1 MFFLIIII
9 TLQNCEIIEIL
20 FTMAYISFDKQHLVN
35 LEFTMNK
42 EILRSNRSGAFCN
55 TTIIGCNTRKYHGLL
70 VVPQPQLDNNNHVLL
85 SSIDETVIVNKEEFH
100 FGVHQYEDGT
110 IMPHGHKYIREF
122 SAEPIPKLTYR
133 VGGTRITKEYI
144 FAENDSRIYIRYFV
158 EEAAQPITLRLL
170 PFLAFRNVHMLTH
183 ENHVANRKYTPIKN
197 GASWQMYENYDSLFL
212 QTSKSSEYT
221 HAPHWYNKVFYLREF
236 ERGYDAV
243 EDLYV
248 PGFLEVELKEGES
261 VIVSAGLEEKNP
273 ATFKRQFESMMESR
287 IPRDSFEHCLQN
299 SAQQFIIREKDGTR
313 MFAGFPWFGSCG
325 RDTLL
330 SIPGLILANG
340 DKKTFKELLKYL
352 IDTMQGPFF
361 SNRYYQK
368 SLYYTAVDSPL
379 WFFLILQKY
388 ESMLGAT
395 KKSIRKDYGAVMSLI
410 LNSFIEG
417 ADFNVK
423 TLENGL
429 LYAGNE
435 NLALTWM
442 NVFCDGKPY
451 TPRTGLDIEINA
463 LWYNALRYA
472 VEILKEADKKNPD
485 LQKWNE
491 VADKVKDSF
500 TKCFYNEQTGVF
512 YDYINDNERN
522 NEVRPN
528 MLIAISLP
536 YCPLNDDLKKKIF
549 DITRSELL
557 TNRGLRSLSP
567 RSEFYREVT
576 IGNHR
581 ERETAYH
588 NGTVFPWLI
597 MPYVDAA
604 VALYGK
610 TSLPYL
616 EDLYNAFEEVITEN
630 GIGTISEIYDGNPP
644 HESRG
649 CISQSTSVAAVLYL
663 KYVID
668 GLKK

>member
-1 MFFLIIII
+1 
-9 TLQNCEIIEIL
+9 
-20 FTMAYISFDKQHLVN
+20 MAYISFDKQHLVN

-70 VVPQPQLDNNNHVLL
+70 VVPQPQLDNYNHVLL

-100 FGVHQYEDGT
+100 FGVHQYKDGT
-110 IMPHGHKYIREF
+110 IMPSGHKYLREF
-122 SAEPIPKLTYR
+122 SAEPIPTLLYR
-133 VGGTRITKEYI
+133 VGGTKITKEYI
-144 FAENDSRIYIRYFV
+144 FAENENRIYIRYNV
-158 EEAAQPITLRLL
+158 VEAAQPFTLRIQ
-170 PFLAFRNVHMLTH
+170 PFLAFRNVHSLTF
-183 ENHVANRKYTPIKN
+183 ENHDANRKYVPLKN
-197 GASWQMYENYDSLFL
+197 GASWRMYENYDSLCL
-212 QTSKSSEYT
+212 QFSKNAEYT
-221 HAPHWYNKVFYLREF
+221 HAPLWYYDVFYLREF

-248 PGFLEVELKEGES
+248 PGFFEVNLKQGDTF
-261 VIVSAGLEEKNP
+261 IVSAGLEEKNP
-273 ATFKRQFESMMESR
+273 TSFKRNFESLIESR

-299 SAQQFIIREKDGTR
+299 SAQQFIIREEKGTR

-330 SIPGLILANG
+330 SIPGLILTTG

-395 KKSIRKDYGAVMSLI
+395 KKSIWKDYGEVMSKI
-410 LNSFIEG
+410 LNAFIEG
-417 ADFNVK
+417 TDFNVK

-472 VEILKEADKKNPD
+472 VEVLKDADKKNAD
-485 LQKWNE
+485 LKKWND
-491 VADKVKDSF
+491 VADKIQESF
-500 TKCFYNEQTGVF
+500 TKCFYNEQKGVF

-522 NEVRPN
+522 DEVRPN

-536 YCPLNDDLKKKIF
+536 YCPLSDDLKKKIF

-567 RSEFYREVT
+567 RSESYREVT

-604 VALYGK
+604 LGLYGK

-616 EDLYNAFEEVITEN
+616 EDLYNAFEEVIAEN

>member
-1 MFFLIIII
+1 
-9 TLQNCEIIEIL
+9 
-20 FTMAYISFDKQHLVN
+20 MAYISFEKQQLVN

-70 VVPQPQLDNNNHVLL
+70 VVPQPQLDNYNHVLL
-85 SSIDETVIVNKEEFH
+85 SSVDETLVVNKEEFR

-110 IMPHGHKYIREF
+110 IMPSGHKYLREF

-133 VGGTRITKEYI
+133 VGSTRITKEYI
-144 FAENDSRIYIRYFV
+144 FADNDSRIFIRYYV
-158 EEAAQPITLRLL
+158 EEAAQPITLRLT
-170 PFLAFRNVHMLTH
+170 PFLAFRNVHSLTH
-183 ENHVANRKYTPIKN
+183 ENHDANRKYIPLKN
-197 GASWQMYENYDSLFL
+197 GASWQMYENYDPLCL
-212 QTSKSSEYT
+212 QFSKSVEYT
-221 HAPHWYNKVFYLREF
+221 HVPLWYYNMFYIREF

-248 PGFLEVELKEGES
+248 PGFFEVDLKQGES
-261 VIVSAGLEEKNP
+261 VVVSAGLQEKNP
-273 ATFKRQFESMMESR
+273 ATFKRQFDSMLENR

-299 SAQQFIIREKDGTR
+299 SAQQFIIREKEGTR

-330 SIPGLILANG
+330 SIPGLVLASG
-340 DKKTFKELLKYL
+340 DGKTFKELMKYL
-352 IDTMQGPFF
+352 IDTMKGAFF

-379 WFFLILQKY
+379 WFFYDLQKY
-388 ESMLGAT
+388 ETMIGVN
-395 KKSIRKDYGAVMSLI
+395 KKSIWKDYGTVMSRI
-410 LNSFIEG
+410 LDSFIEG
-417 ADFNVK
+417 TDFNVK

-472 VEILKEADKKNPD
+472 VEVLKTADKKNAS
-485 LQKWNE
+485 LQRWQD
-491 VADKVKDSF
+491 VADMIEKSF
-500 TKCFYNEQTGVF
+500 VKCFYDEQNDVV
-512 YDYINDNERN
+512 YDYINDNEKN
-522 NEVRPN
+522 DMVRPN

-536 YCPLNDDLKKKIF
+536 YSPVGDELKKKIF

-567 RSEFYREVT
+567 RSEFYRGVT

-597 MPYVDAA
+597 MPYTDAA
-604 VALYGK
+604 VGLYGK
-610 TSLPYL
+610 TALPYL
-616 EDLYNAFEEVITEN
+616 EDLYNAFEEIITEN

-644 HESRG
+644 HDSRG
-649 CISQSTSVAAVLYL
+649 CISQSTSVAALLYL

>member
-1 MFFLIIII
+1 
-9 TLQNCEIIEIL
+9 
-20 FTMAYISFDKQHLVN
+20 MAYISFEKQQLVN

-70 VVPQPQLDNNNHVLL
+70 VVPQPQLDNYNHVLL
-85 SSIDETVIVNKEEFH
+85 SSVDETLVVNKEEFR

-110 IMPHGHKYIREF
+110 IMPSGHKYLREF

-133 VGGTRITKEYI
+133 VGSTRITKEYI
-144 FAENDSRIYIRYFV
+144 FADNDSRIFIRYYV
-158 EEAAQPITLRLL
+158 EEAAQPITLRLT
-170 PFLAFRNVHMLTH
+170 PFLAFRNVHSLTH
-183 ENHVANRKYTPIKN
+183 ENHDANRKYIPLKN
-197 GASWQMYENYDSLFL
+197 GASWQMYENYDPLCL
-212 QTSKSSEYT
+212 QFSKSVEYT
-221 HAPHWYNKVFYLREF
+221 HVPLWYYNMFYIREF

-248 PGFLEVELKEGES
+248 PGFFEADLKQGES
-261 VIVSAGLEEKNP
+261 VVVSAGLQEKNP
-273 ATFKRQFESMMESR
+273 ATFKRQFDSMLENR

-299 SAQQFIIREKDGTR
+299 SAQQFIIREKEGTR

-330 SIPGLILANG
+330 SIPGLVLASG
-340 DKKTFKELLKYL
+340 DGKTFKELMKYL
-352 IDTMQGPFF
+352 IDTMKGAFF

-379 WFFLILQKY
+379 WFFYDLQKY
-388 ESMLGAT
+388 ETMIGVN
-395 KKSIRKDYGAVMSLI
+395 KKSIWKDYGTVMSRI
-410 LNSFIEG
+410 LDSFIEG
-417 ADFNVK
+417 TDFNVK

-472 VEILKEADKKNPD
+472 VEVLKTADKKNAS
-485 LQKWNE
+485 LQRWQD
-491 VADKVKDSF
+491 VADKIEKSF
-500 TKCFYNEQTGVF
+500 VKCFYDEQNDVV
-512 YDYINDNERN
+512 YDYINDNEKN
-522 NEVRPN
+522 GMVRPN

-536 YCPLNDDLKKKIF
+536 YSPVGDELKKKIF

-567 RSEFYREVT
+567 RSEFYRGVT

-597 MPYVDAA
+597 MPYTDAA
-604 VALYGK
+604 VGLYGK
-610 TSLPYL
+610 TALPYL

-644 HESRG
+644 HDSRG
-649 CISQSTSVAAVLYL
+649 CISQSTSVAALLYL

>member
-1 MFFLIIII
+1 
-9 TLQNCEIIEIL
+9 
-20 FTMAYISFDKQHLVN
+20 MAYISFDKQHLVN

-70 VVPQPQLDNNNHVLL
+70 VVPQPQLDNYNHVLL
-85 SSIDETVIVNKEEFH
+85 SSIDETVIANKEEFH

-110 IMPHGHKYIREF
+110 IMPSGHKYLREF
-122 SAEPIPKLTYR
+122 SAEPIPTLLYR
-133 VGGTRITKEYI
+133 VGTTKITKEYI
-144 FAENDSRIYIRYFV
+144 FADNDSRIYIRYNV
-158 EEAAQPITLRLL
+158 IEAAQPITLRLT
-170 PFLAFRNVHMLTH
+170 PFLAFRNVHSLTH
-183 ENHVANRKYTPIKN
+183 ENHDANRKYIPLKN
-197 GASWQMYENYDSLFL
+197 GASWQMYENYDSLCL
-212 QTSKSSEYT
+212 QISKSAEYT
-221 HAPHWYNKVFYLREF
+221 HAPLWYYNNFYIREF

-248 PGFLEVELKEGES
+248 PGFFEVNLKEGES
-261 VIVSAGLEEKNP
+261 IIVSAGLEEKSP
-273 ATFKRQFESMMESR
+273 ASFKRQFEALLDSR

-299 SAQQFIIREKDGTR
+299 SAQQFIIREKEGTR

-330 SIPGLILANG
+330 SIPGLVLTTG
-340 DKKTFKELLKYL
+340 DKKTFKELVKYL
-352 IDTMQGPFF
+352 IDTMKGPFF

-388 ESMLGAT
+388 EEMFGVS
-395 KKSIRKDYGAVMSLI
+395 KKTVWKEYGEVMSKI

-417 ADFNVK
+417 TDFNIK

-442 NVFCDGKPY
+442 NVFCEGKPY
-451 TPRTGLDIEINA
+451 TPRTGLNIEINA

-472 VEILKEADKKNPD
+472 VEVLKEADKKNVD
-485 LQKWNE
+485 IEKWND
-491 VADKVKDSF
+491 VANRVEASY
-500 TKCFYNEQTGVF
+500 TKCFYNEQNAKF
-512 YDYINDNERN
+512 YDYINDNEKN
-522 NEVRPN
+522 DMVRPN

-536 YCPLNDDLKKKIF
+536 YCPFNDDLKKKIF

-597 MPYVDAA
+597 MPYADAA
-604 VALYGK
+604 VSLYGK

-616 EDLYNAFEEVITEN
+616 EDLYNAFEEVIAEN

-649 CISQSTSVAAVLYL
+649 CISQSTSVAALLYL

>member
-1 MFFLIIII
+1 
-9 TLQNCEIIEIL
+9 
-20 FTMAYISFDKQHLVN
+20 MAYISFEKQQLVN

-70 VVPQPQLDNNNHVLL
+70 VVPQPQLDNYNHVLL
-85 SSIDETVIVNKEEFH
+85 SSVDETLVVNKEEFR

-110 IMPHGHKYIREF
+110 IMPSGHKYLREF

-133 VGGTRITKEYI
+133 VGSTRITKEYI
-144 FAENDSRIYIRYFV
+144 FADNDSRIFIRYYV
-158 EEAAQPITLRLL
+158 EEAAQPITLRLT
-170 PFLAFRNVHMLTH
+170 PFLAFRNVHSLTH
-183 ENHVANRKYTPIKN
+183 ENHDANRKYIPLKN
-197 GASWQMYENYDSLFL
+197 GASWQMYENYDPLCL
-212 QTSKSSEYT
+212 QFSKSVEYT
-221 HAPHWYNKVFYLREF
+221 HVPLWYYNMFYIREF

-248 PGFLEVELKEGES
+248 PGFFEVDLKQGES
-261 VIVSAGLEEKNP
+261 VVVSAGLQEKNP
-273 ATFKRQFESMMESR
+273 ATFKRQFDSMLENR

-299 SAQQFIIREKDGTR
+299 SAQQFIIREKEGTR

-330 SIPGLILANG
+330 SIPGLVLASG
-340 DKKTFKELLKYL
+340 DGKTFKELMKYL
-352 IDTMQGPFF
+352 IDTMKGAFF

-379 WFFLILQKY
+379 WFFYDLQKY
-388 ESMLGAT
+388 ETMIGVN
-395 KKSIRKDYGAVMSLI
+395 KKSIWKDYGTVMSRI
-410 LNSFIEG
+410 LDSFIEG
-417 ADFNVK
+417 TDFNVK

-472 VEILKEADKKNPD
+472 VEVLKTADKKNAS
-485 LQKWNE
+485 LQRWQD
-491 VADKVKDSF
+491 VADKIEKSF
-500 TKCFYNEQTGVF
+500 VKCFYDEQNDVV
-512 YDYINDNERN
+512 YDYINDNEKN
-522 NEVRPN
+522 GMVRPN

-536 YCPLNDDLKKKIF
+536 YSPVGDELKKKIF
-549 DITRSELL
+549 DIARSELL

-567 RSEFYREVT
+567 RSEFYRGVT

-597 MPYVDAA
+597 MPYTDAA
-604 VALYGK
+604 VGLYGK
-610 TSLPYL
+610 TALPYL

-644 HESRG
+644 HDSRG
-649 CISQSTSVAAVLYL
+649 CISQSTSVAALLYL

>member
-1 MFFLIIII
+1 MFFSIIII

-20 FTMAYISFDKQHLVN
+20 FKMAYISFDKQHLVN

-70 VVPQPQLDNNNHVLL
+70 VVPQPQLDNYNHVLL

-100 FGVHQYEDGT
+100 FGVHNYKDGT
-110 IMPHGHKYIREF
+110 IMPSGHKYLRDF
-122 SAEPIPKLTYR
+122 SAEPIPTLLYR
-133 VGGTRITKEYI
+133 VGGTKITKEYI
-144 FAENDSRIYIRYFV
+144 FAENENRIYIRYNV
-158 EEAAQPITLRLL
+158 VEAAQPFTLRIQ
-170 PFLAFRNVHMLTH
+170 PFLAFRNVHSLTF
-183 ENHVANRKYTPIKN
+183 ENHDANRKYVPLKN
-197 GASWQMYENYDSLFL
+197 GASWRMYENYDPLCL
-212 QTSKSSEYT
+212 QFSKNAEYT
-221 HAPHWYNKVFYLREF
+221 HAPLWYYDVFYLREF

-248 PGFLEVELKEGES
+248 PGFFEVNLKQGDTF
-261 VIVSAGLEEKNP
+261 IVSAGLEEKNP
-273 ATFKRQFESMMESR
+273 TTFKRNFESLIESR

-299 SAQQFIIREKDGTR
+299 SAQQFIIREEKGTR

-388 ESMLGAT
+388 EAMLGAT
-395 KKSIRKDYGAVMSLI
+395 KKSIWKDYGVVMSLI

-417 ADFNVK
+417 TDFNVK

-435 NLALTWM
+435 SLALTWM
-442 NVFCDGKPY
+442 NVFCDGKPF

-500 TKCFYNEQTGVF
+500 AKCFYNEQKGVF
-512 YDYINDNERN
+512 YDYVNDNERN

-557 TNRGLRSLSP
+557 THRGLRSLSP

-604 VALYGK
+604 VGLYGK

-616 EDLYNAFEEVITEN
+616 EDLYNAFEEVIAEN

>member
-1 MFFLIIII
+1 
-9 TLQNCEIIEIL
+9 
-20 FTMAYISFDKQHLVN
+20 MAYISFDKQHLVN

-85 SSIDETVIVNKEEFH
+85 SSVDETLIVNKEEFH

-110 IMPHGHKYIREF
+110 IAPSGHKYLREF
-122 SAEPIPKLTYR
+122 TAEPIPKLTYR
-133 VGGTRITKEYI
+133 VGGVRITKEYI
-144 FAENDSRIYIRYFV
+144 FADNDSRIFIRYYI
-158 EEAAQPITLRLL
+158 EEAAQPVVLRLQ
-170 PFLAFRNVHMLTH
+170 PFLAFRNVHSLTH
-183 ENHVANRKYTPIKN
+183 ENHDANRKYTALKN
-197 GASWQMYENYDSLFL
+197 GAMWQMYENYDPLCIQL
-212 QTSKSSEYT
+212 SKNAEYT
-221 HAPHWYNKVFYLREF
+221 HAPLWYYKMFYIREF

-248 PGFLEVELKEGES
+248 PGFFDISLKQGES
-261 VIVSAGLEEKNP
+261 LIVSAGLEEKNP
-273 ATFKRQFESMMESR
+273 ASFKKQFDSMLKNR

-299 SAQQFIIREKDGTR
+299 SAQQFIIKQEGSSR

-330 SIPGLILANG
+330 SIPGLVLASG
-340 DKKTFKELLKYL
+340 DKKAFKELIKYL
-352 IDTMQGPFF
+352 TDTMKGSFF

-379 WFFLILQKY
+379 WFFLVLQKY
-388 ESMLGAT
+388 ETMLGT
-395 KKSIRKDYGAVMSLI
+395 DKKTIWKEYGKILSGI

-417 ADFNVK
+417 TDFNVK
-423 TLENGL
+423 ALDNGL

-435 NLALTWM
+435 ELALTWM
-442 NVFCDGKPY
+442 NVFCNGKPY
-451 TPRTGLDIEINA
+451 TPRTGLAIEINA

-472 VEILKEADKKNPD
+472 VELCTIADKKNPD
-485 LQKWNE
+485 IAKWNE
-491 VADKVKDSF
+491 TAEKVLQSY
-500 TKCFYNEQTGVF
+500 TKHFYDEQNDCF
-512 YDYINDNERN
+512 YDYINDNEKN
-522 NEVRPN
+522 NMVRPN

-536 YCPLNDDLKKKIF
+536 YCPFGDELKKKIF

-567 RSEFYREVT
+567 RSEAYRDVC

-597 MPYVDAA
+597 MPYADAA
-604 VALYGK
+604 ISLYGK

-616 EDLYNAFEEVITEN
+616 ENLYESFKEVITEN

-668 GLKK
+668 SLKK

>member
-1 MFFLIIII
+1 
-9 TLQNCEIIEIL
+9 
-20 FTMAYISFDKQHLVN
+20 MAYISFEKQQLVN

-85 SSIDETVIVNKEEFH
+85 SSIDETLIVNKEEFH

-110 IMPHGHKYIREF
+110 IMPHGHKYLREF
-122 SAEPIPKLTYR
+122 SAEPTPKLTYR
-133 VGGTRITKEYI
+133 VGGVRITKEYI

-158 EEAAQPITLRLL
+158 EEAVQPITLRLL
-170 PFLAFRNVHMLTH
+170 PFLAFRNVHSLTH
-183 ENHVANRKYTPIKN
+183 ENYDANRKYNVIKN
-197 GASWQMYENYDSLFL
+197 GASWQMYENYDPLCM
-212 QTSKSSEYT
+212 QISKSSEYT
-221 HAPHWYNKVFYLREF
+221 HAPHWYYKVFYLREF

-248 PGFLEVELKEGES
+248 PGFFEVNMKQGES
-261 VIVSAGLEEKNP
+261 IIVSAGLEEKNP
-273 ATFKRQFESMMESR
+273 ATFKRQFEMIEEKR

-299 SAQQFIIREKDGTR
+299 SAQQFIIREKEGTR

-330 SIPGLILANG
+330 SIPGLVLTAG

-379 WFFLILQKY
+379 WFFFVLQKY
-388 ESMLGAT
+388 ETMLGVS
-395 KKSIRKDYGAVMSLI
+395 KKSIWKDYGEVMSLI

-442 NVFCDGKPY
+442 NVFCEGRPY

-472 VEILKEADKKNPD
+472 LELLKVADKKNPD
-485 LQKWNE
+485 IMKWKA
-491 VADKVKDSF
+491 VADNIQNSF
-500 TKCFYNEQTGVF
+500 EKCFYDEQNDVI
-512 YDYINDNERN
+512 YDYINDNEKN
-522 NEVRPN
+522 DMVRPN

-536 YCPLNDDLKKKIF
+536 YCPLNDALKKKIF

-567 RSEFYREVT
+567 RSDMYRDVA

-616 EDLYNAFEEVITEN
+616 EDLYNSFEAVITDS
-630 GIGTISEIYDGNPP
+630 GIATISEIYDGNPP

-663 KYVID
+663 KYIID